1 LTATPRVLV
10 VVSSSA
16 ERRAISR
23 YTQRLG
29 LTPVEITTVAGAR
42 QLLRDPTQDL
52 AAALVDLELED
63 GSGLALVPQLRIPPR
78 PVATIIT
85 GGPEIEHA
93 AALALA
99 LGVHRLLRKPFAPDA
114 YESALASTRKRTAE
128 FRRWM
133 DPETVGERHDSW
145 IEMLIAGGSESGE
158 ESGEESGGERPA
170 FLDRMARVVIAR
182 GQLTPAAARL
192 VPDLLLGRDYGSIA
206 AVHGV
211 SVETVRSHVKTI
223 LARLN
228 LGSAKEL
235 WQVCVAELDG

>member
-1 LTATPRVLV
+1 MSGHVLV
-10 VVSSSA
+10 AVSSA
-16 ERRAISR
+16 VERRAICR
-23 YTQRLG
+23 YTERLSF
-29 LTPVEITTVAGAR
+29 TPVELST
-42 QLLRDPTQDL
+42 
-52 AAALVDLELED
+52 AAAVHERWTELAPAVEAAVIDLELED
-63 GSGLALVPQLRIPPR
+63 AAGLSLIPRLRLPPY
-78 PVATIIT
+78 PVASIVV
-85 GGPEIEHA
+85 GGAQIESA

-114 YESALASTRKRTAE
+114 FRSALASARKRTAE
-128 FRRWM
+128 FRRWL
-133 DPETVGERHDSW
+133 DPEVVGERHDSW
-145 IEMLIAGGSESGE
+145 IEMLVAGEPPADDDGA
-158 ESGEESGGERPA
+158 ERPA
-170 FLDRMARVVIAR
+170 FLERMARVVIAR

-228 LGSAKEL
+228 LASAREL